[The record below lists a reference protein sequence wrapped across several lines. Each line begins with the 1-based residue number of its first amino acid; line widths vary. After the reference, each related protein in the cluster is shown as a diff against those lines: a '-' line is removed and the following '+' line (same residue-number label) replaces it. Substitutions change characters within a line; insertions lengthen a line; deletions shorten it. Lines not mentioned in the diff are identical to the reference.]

1 MRIVRK
7 LLTPAMAVTLAFGLT
22 PVGAFAYASPTPLED
37 NPLDMIKSAPQVNR
51 VKVMILLPAQP
62 QDGPAFANEL
72 VNLRSVQKLQDKLMQ
87 EFDLLPDREFG
98 LLIKGFSAW
107 VNDADIAKLSAHP
120 EVGRVSRLRTY
131 APLNVTPTSFSALV
145 PAMHSAADLTNSA
158 QAREQFNL
166 DGRGLVVSI
175 IDSGLDINH
184 QDMQLSDGVVPKLK
198 PVAGF
203 TPKIPFGYNYADE
216 NQNVKDTTSS
226 QHGQH
231 VAGIVAANA
240 KDDSAGVANFTR
252 VNGIA
257 PNAQLL
263 AMKVFSNDPARG
275 TGAAADDIIAAI
287 EDSVKHDADIIN
299 MSLGQANGGFGED
312 SGERLAVQ
320 NARKSGV
327 EVIVA
332 AGNEGKNS
340 SFDGV
345 ASDDL
350 GRYDDGTVGTPS
362 TAPSAWSVAS
372 FENTRI
378 VRALGQF
385 RAFEKISKP
394 GTVAPVTPPTAPGN
408 PVPPP
413 PPLPPVPPPPPL
425 PGQNA
430 KAQDVPPPPPL
441 PAPALPPV
449 PPPPPGLPPV
459 PPPPPP
465 GLPGVPPT
473 QPENPRDAETGA
485 LVKDGSFIYDLQTG
499 SLDGKTYRVV
509 DGKLGKVGD
518 VTSTAE
524 GNFVLIKRGDV
535 TFHDK
540 FFQAQLHKAAG
551 VIIYNNQPGSEDLPG
566 MGGIES
572 FKFPGLAITYEDGEA
587 LKQLLD
593 DGKLVEITLTENR
606 KSVANPAAL
615 HPSDFTSWGTPSD
628 LSFKPEIAGIG
639 GNVFS
644 TVNDNKYSVSSGT
657 SMAAPHV
664 SGVATLLM
672 QHYAQAFPQL
682 TKDQRII
689 KARTALSNTAQVRLN
704 ANGVPFAPRQVGAGL
719 VDTVAALRSEVS
731 ATVANRPVA
740 ELKEVKGSKT
750 FTVTLRNDGLATQ
763 TFKVSQ
769 TCVVNEVESPATDTV
784 CGSSESISAS
794 ASTVT
799 VPAKGSA
806 EVTFTLQVR
815 TADTHWVQ
823 GWVQFTSATD
833 AHPTLSVPYLGFA
846 GDWNAEKI
854 IDTPLY
860 SDEPPVLGAGGQTP
874 PMRTALFT
882 TINGGELTLSKDASF
897 ISPNGDNYSDAV
909 YAKVALL
916 RNSAQISVSVHAED
930 GKLLRQLG
938 KVEDVNRASLKE
950 LSSSPRGSLT
960 TDLSGISFNG
970 RLYDPQTGNF
980 STLPDGKYIFRVS
993 ASLGADWPAQVTD
1006 MAFGIDTVAP
1016 QVQILS
1022 SEVNNDGQAV
1032 LTVRATDDRSGVN
1045 AVQGYPGFGSMIP
1058 SEELGN
1064 DTYRLTIP
1072 APQLMEYVEVYVS
1085 DYATNVVRKVKF
1097 LKDEQLFFDSAPSIR
1112 DEHLGIKAISDQ
1124 TDEALFVDGK
1134 LALTGRV
1141 GADVAVV
1148 RVVNAAVPDTVTEE
1162 KIGKDQRFI
1171 IHVPVENGQNDLRV
1185 EAVSASGEVLFT
1197 RPLSFSLDKELP
1209 QFEFTSPVGAPE
1221 APAALNP
1228 DGTLT
1233 ITGKVTDNM
1242 AKTPVLSVNG
1252 TAVPV
1257 DADGSFTYTFT
1268 PAEAD
1273 SFVTV
1278 RALDGAN
1285 MNQVLIPLARPA
1297 KTTEALRLV
1306 ANATIERAIN
1316 FVQVGD
1322 DSVTGSDGN
1331 YTFTWAGLLSRVP
1344 ASFTIDG
1351 KPVTVEADGRFRIK
1365 LPLLEGINSYNVILT
1380 DHDGTQVKDT
1390 ALRVYF
1396 DTHAPGLSLDK
1407 PAVHAD
1413 GALYV
1418 QTLDPV
1424 TFAGEVW
1431 DNAFGYSLTLNGN
1444 AVESFSSRFEAD
1456 PKVNRRPF
1464 SHQVPVAAGDK
1475 ILLGLYDQAG
1485 NSFLQL
1491 IPVVHDP
1498 VAPQVSVAGVNA
1510 NQQVLPTQVIKV
1522 TAQDEHLASLRV
1534 QLDGRELQVL
1544 ETKVVAAPGAGF
1556 NLVGDKDAG
1565 LSTPAGL
1572 NEAQA
1577 PKPAALDGG
1586 MTPQAD
1592 NLSTGEGYT
1601 ELTFAVATPLSVGKH
1616 ELAVSAADKAGNI
1629 TVEAVPFTVVE
1640 KKANDDGLPTEPV
1653 KPEPQKPQAPQQ
1665 APDGSPLGSGNHGL
1679 SVERNQQGLAA
1690 QQLAKTGVSTQL
1702 PLVLFVLTG
1711 LVGLAGW
1718 GWARRQNLSQ
1728 KP

>member
-1 MRIVRK
+1 M
-7 LLTPAMAVTLAFGLT
+7 
-22 PVGAFAYASPTPLED
+22 
-37 NPLDMIKSAPQVNR
+37 
-51 VKVMILLPAQP
+51 
-62 QDGPAFANEL
+62 
-72 VNLRSVQKLQDKLMQ
+72 
-87 EFDLLPDREFG
+87 
-98 LLIKGFSAW
+98 
-107 VNDADIAKLSAHP
+107 
-120 EVGRVSRLRTY
+120 
-131 APLNVTPTSFSALV
+131 
-145 PAMHSAADLTNSA
+145 
-158 QAREQFNL
+158 
-166 DGRGLVVSI
+166 
-175 IDSGLDINH
+175 
-184 QDMQLSDGVVPKLK
+184 
-198 PVAGF
+198 
-203 TPKIPFGYNYADE
+203 
-216 NQNVKDTTSS
+216 
-226 QHGQH
+226 
-231 VAGIVAANA
+231 
-240 KDDSAGVANFTR
+240 
-252 VNGIA
+252 
-257 PNAQLL
+257 
-263 AMKVFSNDPARG
+263 
-275 TGAAADDIIAAI
+275 
-287 EDSVKHDADIIN
+287 
-299 MSLGQANGGFGED
+299 
-312 SGERLAVQ
+312 
-320 NARKSGV
+320 
-327 EVIVA
+327 
-332 AGNEGKNS
+332 
-340 SFDGV
+340 
-345 ASDDL
+345 
-350 GRYDDGTVGTPS
+350 
-362 TAPSAWSVAS
+362 
-372 FENTRI
+372 
-378 VRALGQF
+378 
-385 RAFEKISKP
+385 
-394 GTVAPVTPPTAPGN
+394 
-408 PVPPP
+408 
-413 PPLPPVPPPPPL
+413 
-425 PGQNA
+425 
-430 KAQDVPPPPPL
+430 
-441 PAPALPPV
+441 
-449 PPPPPGLPPV
+449 
-459 PPPPPP
+459 
-465 GLPGVPPT
+465 
-473 QPENPRDAETGA
+473 
-485 LVKDGSFIYDLQTG
+485 
-499 SLDGKTYRVV
+499 V
-509 DGKLGKVGD
+509 DGGLGKVGD
-518 VTSTAE
+518 VTSAAE

-587 LKQLLD
+587 LKQLLA
-593 DGKLVEITLTENR
+593 DGKLVEITLTEKR
-606 KSVANPAAL
+606 KAVANPAAL

-664 SGVATLLM
+664 SGVAALLM
-672 QHYAQAFPQL
+672 QHYGQAFPQL
-682 TKDQRII
+682 SKDQRIV

-704 ANGVPFAPRQVGAGL
+704 AQGVPFAPRQIGAGL
-719 VDTVAALRSEVS
+719 VDTVAALRSEVT
-731 ATVANRPVA
+731 ATVGNRPVA
-740 ELKEVKGSKT
+740 ELKEVKGSEA
-750 FTVTLRNDGLATQ
+750 FTVTLRNDGNQPQ
-763 TFKVSQ
+763 TFKVGQ

-784 CGSSESISAS
+784 CGSGEAVTAS
-794 ASTVT
+794 AATVS

-806 EVTFTLQVR
+806 EVTFTLQAR
-815 TADTHWVQ
+815 TADAHWVQ
-823 GWVQFTSATD
+823 GWVQFTSASD
-833 AHPTLSVPYLGFA
+833 SHPTLSVPYLGFA

-897 ISPNGDNYSDAV
+897 ISPNGDSYSDAV

-938 KVEDVNRASLKE
+938 KVEDVNRASLKG
-950 LSSSPRGSLT
+950 LASSPRGSLT

-970 RLYDPQTGNF
+970 RLYDAQTGKF

-1022 SEVNNDGQAV
+1022 SEVNQDGQAV
-1032 LTVRATDDRSGVN
+1032 LTVRATDDHSGVN

-1141 GADVAVV
+1141 GAEVASV
-1148 RVVNAAVPDTVTEE
+1148 RVVNAAVPGTVTEE

-1171 IHVPVENGQNDLRV
+1171 VHVPVENGQNDLQV
-1185 EAVSASGEVLFT
+1185 EALSATGEVLFT
-1197 RPLSFSLDKELP
+1197 RPLSFSVDKELP
-1209 QFEFTSPVGAPE
+1209 ELTFSLPAGAPE
-1221 APAALNP
+1221 VPAALNA

-1233 ITGKVTDNM
+1233 VTGKVTDNM

-1257 DADGSFTYTFT
+1257 EADGSFTYTFT

-1297 KTTEALRLV
+1297 KTSEALRLV

-1322 DSVTGSDGN
+1322 DSVTGADGV
-1331 YTFTWAGLLSRVP
+1331 YTFTWAGLLSRLP
-1344 ASFTIDG
+1344 ASFTVNG
-1351 KPVTVEADGRFRIK
+1351 KPVTVEADGRFRID
-1365 LPLLEGINSYNVILT
+1365 LPLVEGINSYNVVLT
-1380 DHDGTQVKDT
+1380 DHDGSQVKDT

-1396 DTHAPGLSLDK
+1396 DTHAPGLTLDK
-1407 PAVHAD
+1407 PAIHAD

-1456 PKVNRRPF
+1456 PKINRRPF
-1464 SHQVPVAAGDK
+1464 SHQVPVADKDK

-1498 VAPQVSVAGVNA
+1498 VAPQVSVAGVQA
-1510 NQQVLPTQVIKV
+1510 NQQVLPSQVIKV
-1522 TAQDEHLASLRV
+1522 TAKDEHLASLRV
-1534 QLDGRELQVL
+1534 QLDGAQLQLL

-1556 NLVGDKDAG
+1556 NLVGDKDADLVTPEG
-1565 LSTPAGL
+1565 LA
-1572 NEAQA
+1572 
-1577 PKPAALDGG
+1577 K
-1586 MTPQAD
+1586 AD
-1592 NLSTGEGYT
+1592 TLVKVTSAEQLPPTGEGFT
-1601 ELTFAVATPLSVGKH
+1601 ELTFAVSTPLAVGEH
-1616 ELAVSAADKAGNI
+1616 ELAVTAADKAGNV
-1629 TVEAVPFTVVE
+1629 TVQAVPFTVIA
-1640 KKANDDGLPTEPV
+1640 KKTADDGLSTEPV
-1653 KPEPQKPQAPQQ
+1653 KPAPQKPQAPQQ
-1665 APDGSPLGSGNHGL
+1665 APDGSPLGSGNQGL
-1679 SVERNQQGLAA
+1679 SVERNQQGLSA
-1690 QQLAKTGVSTQL
+1690 QQLAKTGVSAQL

-1718 GWARRQNLSQ
+1718 GWARRQ
-1728 KP
+1728 KA